1 MGALFYRG
9 FTRFNTMEKREYTV
23 DELKNIILTV
33 LHRFPHKLS
42 LKKIVL
48 DSLKI
53 DADPEILFPVIKQLV
68 KEDMIIE
75 YPSVSISDLQIE
87 ITAKGYEIIE
97 MYDSYINYKKENRKM
112 WKTKEE
118 VEKLKAE
125 NIKLSNLKLR
135 FFILTSVVSFIL
147 GILLSNPIKNIYM
160 ILLSIL
166 K

>member
-9 FTRFNTMEKREYTV
+9 FARFNTMEKREYTV

>member
-1 MGALFYRG
+1 
-9 FTRFNTMEKREYTV
+9 MEKREYTV

-112 WKTKEE
+112 WK
-118 VEKLKAE
+118 
-125 NIKLSNLKLR
+125 
-135 FFILTSVVSFIL
+135 
-147 GILLSNPIKNIYM
+147 
-160 ILLSIL
+160 SIEIS

>member
-1 MGALFYRG
+1 
-9 FTRFNTMEKREYTV
+9 MEKREYTV

>member
-1 MGALFYRG
+1 M
-9 FTRFNTMEKREYTV
+9 
-23 DELKNIILTV
+23 
-33 LHRFPHKLS
+33 
-42 LKKIVL
+42 
-48 DSLKI
+48 
-53 DADPEILFPVIKQLV
+53 FPVIKQLV

-97 MYDSYINYKKENRKM
+97 MYDSYINYKIENRKM

>member
-1 MGALFYRG
+1 
-9 FTRFNTMEKREYTV
+9 MEKREYTV

-112 WKTKEE
+112 WKTKGE
-118 VEKLKAE
+118 VERLKAE